1 VHSDELRAAFESRD
15 LKQLLALMDENVL
28 WRGLQEP
35 DDETPIC
42 RSRAEVR
49 EVMERFLARGGTG
62 YPEILG
68 EVGDSV
74 VVDPRPDP
82 PVLLSETLHQVFTF
96 RGSRIVLM
104 QDYPDRASALASVG
118 LA

>member
-1 VHSDELRAAFESRD
+1 LRTAFESRD
-15 LKQLLALMDENVL
+15 LDQLLALMDENVL
-28 WRGLQEP
+28 WRGLQQP

-49 EVMERFLARGGTG
+49 EVLERFLERGGTG
-62 YPEILG
+62 YPGILG

-82 PVLLSETLHQVFTF
+82 PAQLTPTLHQVYTF
-96 RGSRIVLM
+96 RGVRVVLM
-104 QDYPDRASALASVG
+104 QDYPDRTSALASVG
-118 LA
+118 L

>member
-1 VHSDELRAAFESRD
+1 VHSDRLRTAFESRD
-15 LKQLLALMDENVL
+15 LDQLLALMDENVL
-28 WRGLQEP
+28 WRGLQQP

-42 RSRAEVR
+42 RSRADVR
-49 EVMERFLARGGTG
+49 EVLERFLERGGTG

-82 PVLLSETLHQVFTF
+82 PAQLTPTLHQVYTF
-96 RGSRIVLM
+96 RGARVVLM
-104 QDYPDRASALASVG
+104 QDYPDRTSALASVG
-118 LA
+118 L

>member
-1 VHSDELRAAFESRD
+1 MHSDRLRAAFESRD
-15 LKQLLALMDENVL
+15 LERLLALMDPNVL
-28 WRGLQEP
+28 WRGLERP
-35 DDETPIC
+35 DEETPIC

-49 EVMERFLARGGTG
+49 EVLDRFLERGGTG

-82 PVLLSETLHQVFTF
+82 PAPLSPTLNQVFTF
-96 RGSRIVLM
+96 RGQRIVLM
-104 QDYPDRASALASVG
+104 QGYPDRTSALASVG
-118 LA
+118 L

>member
-1 VHSDELRAAFESRD
+1 MRSDGLRAAFESRD
-15 LKQLLALMDENVL
+15 LDQLLALMDENVL
-28 WRGLQEP
+28 WRGLQQP
-35 DDETPIC
+35 RDETPMW

-49 EVMERFLARGGTG
+49 EVLERFLERGGTG

-82 PVLLSETLHQVFTF
+82 PAQLTPMLHHVYTF
-96 RGSRIVLM
+96 RGVRVVLM
-104 QDYPDRASALASVG
+104 QDYPDRMSALASVG
-118 LA
+118 L